1 MEYRRLRH
9 FPREIRL
16 INIIP
21 NDDPSYPIECQLE
34 HASLRAPGAYVALSY
49 CWGNEE
55 NITHI
60 AISGSRFPVTRNLA
74 HALQLLRLEG
84 NHRVW
89 VDAICIN
96 QADLDERAQQV
107 SCMRAI
113 YQHATK
119 TVSWIG

>member
-1 MEYRRLRH
+1 
-9 FPREIRL
+9 IRL
-16 INIIP
+16 MNIVP
-21 NDDPSYPIECQLE
+21 NDDPYYPIECHLE
-34 HASLRAPGAYVALSY
+34 HVSLRKAGAYVALSY

-60 AISGSRFPVTRNLA
+60 VVSGSSFPVTRNLA

-84 NHRVW
+84 THRVW

-107 SCMRAI
+107 SCMCAI

-119 TVSWIG
+119 TVSWIGYPRTNSDLLL